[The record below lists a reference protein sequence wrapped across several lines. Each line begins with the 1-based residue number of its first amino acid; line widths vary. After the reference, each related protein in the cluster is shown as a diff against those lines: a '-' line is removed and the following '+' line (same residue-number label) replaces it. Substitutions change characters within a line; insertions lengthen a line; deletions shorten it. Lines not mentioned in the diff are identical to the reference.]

1 MCSYGRWITPA
12 DMAAHISTWDEP
24 ITADYRGVRLYECP
38 PNGQGLAAIIAA
50 NLANGFD
57 LANMSEADRTRND

>member
-1 MCSYGRWITPA
+1 
-12 DMAAHISTWDEP
+12 MAAHVSIWDEP

-57 LANMSEADRTRND
+57 LANMSEADRTHVMIEAMRLGFADV